1 MSAEGMLE
9 LDEMPTK
16 LEATARKLPQ
26 APERDELLRDV
37 ERFRARLVELELELK
52 AKGK

>member
-9 LDEMPTK
+9 LDEMATK

-26 APERDELLRDV
+26 APERDELLRDL
-37 ERFRARLVELELELK
+37 ERFRERLVELGRK
-52 AKGK
+52 AKK